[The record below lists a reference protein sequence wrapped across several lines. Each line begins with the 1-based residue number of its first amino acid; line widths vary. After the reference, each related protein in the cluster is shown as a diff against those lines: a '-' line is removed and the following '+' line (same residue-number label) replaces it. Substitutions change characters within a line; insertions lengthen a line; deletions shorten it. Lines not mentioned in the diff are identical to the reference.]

1 MNYFEVFKQL
11 YIFKL
16 Y

>member
-11 YIFKL
+11 CIFKL